1 MNLIINN
8 FFNILD
14 NYQNNK
20 IISYINLY
28 QIGELVLPIW
38 YLI

>member
-14 NYQNNK
+14 NYQNKK
-20 IISYINLY
+20 IISYINLH